1 MEQNRGEPPHTPAQ
15 ETKCRGDETEIC
27 HKAVLLSLLLRRQ
40 VTPMSGQES
49 PKNGSETKLRSQA
62 VLGGGFGDGPETSFK
77 LNLGWQVVSE
87 VVHIANSRMNL
98 WSLVQRRVQTESGLA
113 M

>member
-1 MEQNRGEPPHTPAQ
+1 M
-15 ETKCRGDETEIC
+15 
-27 HKAVLLSLLLRRQ
+27 LLSLLPRRQ

-87 VVHIANSRMNL
+87 VVHIANTRMNL